1 MKLIYIGIIVLFSA
15 CTMNKLFLSPTKLDR
30 NATVAHI
37 YDYDNDRP
45 LELCLGAH
53 FQPTI
58 YDSLNN
64 LVDPDF
70 NIESVEFVN
79 QKGDS
84 LNGWF
89 MSPKENGNGV
99 TLFYLHGNAG
109 SIYYQFGLMVPFV
122 KQGYTVFMFD
132 YSGFGYSQG
141 KAKIKRVYTDAQ
153 DAFAYLKTRKEYL
166 NDKLIV
172 YGQSL
177 GAHLTAAISHS
188 IEKDVDAFVMEGGFA
203 NHDEVAAQTSGLGW
217 FAKMMVRERYSGLD
231 TIPLVSKPKLFIHST
246 EDTRVN
252 YINSEMLFEAAKEPK
267 SFYSIDGRHIFG
279 PLLYGDSIDQR
290 MLNMLK

>member
-1 MKLIYIGIIVLFSA
+1 
-15 CTMNKLFLSPTKLDR
+15 MNKLFLRPTKLDR
-30 NATVAHI
+30 SATVAHI

-45 LELCLGAH
+45 LELQLGPH
-53 FQPTI
+53 FQPTF

-64 LVDPDF
+64 LVDPEF
-70 NIESVEFVN
+70 TIESVEFVN
-79 QKGDS
+79 RKGDS

-89 MSPKENGNGV
+89 MSPREKGNDV

-132 YSGFGYSQG
+132 YSGFGYSEG
-141 KAKIKRVYTDAQ
+141 KAKIKRVYTDAE
-153 DAFAYLKTRKEYL
+153 DAFTYLKTRDEYL
-166 NDKLIV
+166 GKHLLV

-177 GAHLTAAISHS
+177 GAHLTAALSRTLDK
-188 IEKDVDAFVMEGGFA
+188 EVDGFVMEGGFA

-217 FAKMMVRERYSGLD
+217 FAKMMVRERYSGMD
-231 TIPLVSKPKLFIHST
+231 TIPLATKPKLFIHST

-252 YINSEMLFEAAKEPK
+252 YVNSEMLFDAANEPK
-267 SFYSIDGRHIFG
+267 SFYTIDGRHVFG
-279 PLLYGDSIDQR
+279 PLLYGDSIGKKMR
-290 MLNMLK
+290 EML

>member
-1 MKLIYIGIIVLFSA
+1 MKLIYIGMVLLLSG
-15 CTMNKLFLSPTKLDR
+15 CTLNKLFLRPTQLDR

-45 LELCLGAH
+45 LELQLGPH

-64 LVDPDF
+64 LVEPEF

-79 QKGDS
+79 RKGDS

-89 MSPKENGNGV
+89 MSPKEKGNDI

-122 KQGYTVFMFD
+122 KQGFTVFMFD

-141 KAKIKRVYTDAQ
+141 KAKIKHVYTDAE
-153 DAFAYLKTRKEYL
+153 DAFAYLKTRNDYL
-166 NDKLIV
+166 GKHLLV

-177 GAHLTAAISHS
+177 GAHLTAALSHS
-188 IEKDVDAFVMEGGFA
+188 IENEVDGFVMEGGFA

-231 TIPLVSKPKLFIHST
+231 TIPLTTKPKLFIHST
-246 EDTRVN
+246 NDTRVS
-252 YINSEMLFEAAKEPK
+252 YVNSEMLFEAAKEPK
-267 SFYSIDGRHIFG
+267 SFYTIDGRHVFG
-279 PLLYGDSIDQR
+279 PLLYGDSIGKKMQE
-290 MLNMLK
+290 ML